1 MRFEITDKKRVIYTL
16 VFGLVLIVSHIL
28 WRTVIE
34 TGMENYEYQARIK
47 SGTDVGGLA
56 KTKDITW
63 ELITGNKPDREITD
77 SRYISIFG
85 YDLSKAFEP
94 ICRTTLNSV
103 VPLCNIFKDGF
114 EGISIKTGDSE
125 KFILRNNRYNTDFE
139 IVWGCTSVKQ
149 IIMFFLIML
158 TTFGKLRHRMLFF
171 IISIPIIGIFNIF
184 RITAITCLSVED
196 MTTFQFWHDSVFR
209 IIYYIFLFGLWL
221 LWAEVITKKLYK
233 R

>member
-16 VFGLVLIVSHIL
+16 VFGLILIVSHIL

-47 SGTDVGGLA
+47 SGTDVGFLA

-171 IISIPIIGIFNIF
+171 IISIPIIGIFNIL

>member
-1 MRFEITDKKRVIYTL
+1 MKFEITDKKRVIYTI
-16 VFGLVLIVSHIL
+16 VFGFVLIASHIL

-47 SGTDVGGLA
+47 NGADIGFLA

-63 ELITGNKPDREITD
+63 ELITGNKPDRGITD

-103 VPLCNIFKDGF
+103 VPLCNIFKDSF
-114 EGISIKTGDSE
+114 EGISIKTGDLE
-125 KFILRNNRYNTDFE
+125 KFILRNNKYNTDFE

-171 IISIPIIGIFNIF
+171 IISIPIIEIFNIL

>member
-47 SGTDVGGLA
+47 SGTDVGVLA

-103 VPLCNIFKDGF
+103 VPLCNIFKDAF

-171 IISIPIIGIFNIF
+171 IISIPIIGIFNIL

>member
-47 SGTDVGGLA
+47 SGTDVGVLA

-103 VPLCNIFKDGF
+103 VPLCNIFKGGF

-158 TTFGKLRHRMLFF
+158 TTFGKLRHRILFF
-171 IISIPIIGIFNIF
+171 IISIPIIGIFNIL

>member
-47 SGTDVGGLA
+47 SGTDVGVLA

-171 IISIPIIGIFNIF
+171 IISIPIIGIFNIL